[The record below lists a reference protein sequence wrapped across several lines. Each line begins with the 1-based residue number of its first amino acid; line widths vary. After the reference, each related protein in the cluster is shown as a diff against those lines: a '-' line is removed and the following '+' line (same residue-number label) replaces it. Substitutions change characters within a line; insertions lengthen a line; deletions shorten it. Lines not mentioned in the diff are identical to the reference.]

1 MEWNRAGCKAL
12 QIEPP
17 VNAMKAGSTG
27 KGEGDA
33 IAIASVRVDHR
44 AFELNFQ
51 EPRSKHD
58 RSTIDPRSI
67 RDQPPHPRKRD
78 QSVYE
83 TRSICFKNWVKI
95 LQI

>member
-67 RDQPPHPRKRD
+67 HDRSAINHPTPENAINLYMKRD
-78 QSVYE
+78 QFVLK
-83 TRSICFKNWVKI
+83 TG
-95 LQI
+95 